1 MLSCQGP
8 VPWQGESA
16 GGGPRLIFFLVL
28 TLFKGGVTKVNRKF
42 TIFAPCNLFDRD
54 NFKRNN
60 NFFKQSDYDKEKYF
74 KTAAGIADV
83 LLGRIVYGM

>member
-8 VPWQGESA
+8 VPWQVAPWQGESA

-28 TLFKGGVTKVNRKF
+28 TLFKGGTKVNRKF

-60 NFFKQSDYDKEKYF
+60 NFLKQS
-74 KTAAGIADV
+74 KT
-83 LLGRIVYGM
+83 

>member
-1 MLSCQGP
+1 MLSCQGL

-42 TIFAPCNLFDRD
+42 TIFAASNPFDSN

-60 NFFKQSDYDKEKYF
+60 NFLKQSDYDKKC
-74 KTAAGIADV
+74 IN
-83 LLGRIVYGM
+83 